1 MVSFP
6 VVVSS
11 ASFLKKL
18 SGMRL
23 RPMVEVAMTL
33 PFALVES
40 KLLVRFDIAKL
51 VVVADV
57 PVAFWKV
64 KFWRVEEEVRR
75 RDGVVRTSDANVR
88 FAESVNAP
96 LVAMNGMRVAV
107 SEETVRFVVLAVSK

>member
-1 MVSFP
+1 M
-6 VVVSS
+6 SS

-64 KFWRVEEEVRR
+64 KFWRVEEAVARK
-75 RDGVVRTSDANVR
+75 DGDERISDANVR

-96 LVAMNGMRVAV
+96 SVVMKGILVAV
-107 SEETVRFVVLAVSK
+107 SEETMRFVVEAVLK